1 MLEHRHQGGRKGGE
15 PVGVALARTD
25 GQSLHLLI
33 DVLDPEPDCFP
44 FGGEKIFTRPH
55 AVETNA
61 PYNPLHLG
69 SLGVHGV
76 VGETAHLAD
85 VIKEY

>member
-1 MLEHRHQGGRKGGE
+1 MHRLMLGRGSD
-15 PVGVALARTD
+15 VAVY
-25 GQSLHLLI
+25 GQVRQKRFDLG
-33 DVLDPEPDCFP
+33 
-44 FGGEKIFTRPH
+44 FGGEKILTRPH

-85 VIKEY
+85 VIEEC